1 MAVSVGSAMRGEN
14 CGTGAAS
21 ARREYCCGCCV
32 SQERGCVVLGYAM
45 AAASPARREV
55 VLC

>member
-32 SQERGCVVLGYAM
+32 SQERGCVVLGNAM
-45 AAASPARREV
+45 AAAPPARTE
-55 VLC
+55 